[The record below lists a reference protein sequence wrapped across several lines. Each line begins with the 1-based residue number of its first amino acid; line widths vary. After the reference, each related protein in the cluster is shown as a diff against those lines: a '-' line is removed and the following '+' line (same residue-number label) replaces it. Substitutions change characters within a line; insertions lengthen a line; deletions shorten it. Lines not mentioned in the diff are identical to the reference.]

1 MIQWLAIRD
10 FAIVEQLELELDPG
24 FTVLTGETGAGKSI
38 LIDALALLLG
48 DRADADTVRH
58 GQEKTEIQA
67 GFNIGSN
74 NEAAAWLA
82 VNEMQADGECTLRRL
97 VYRDKASR
105 GFINGHAAPMH
116 LLRELGAFL
125 VDIHGQHEHQSLLR
139 RETQRQI
146 LDDYAGIG
154 AEVTKLSQISQ
165 ELKRLIEQLTSIQQ
179 QSSEREA
186 RLDLLRYQTQ
196 ELQTLAPQ
204 AQEFEQLQQDHRRLH
219 HTNELLNGTHEI
231 LATLA
236 QTEESNIEQRLNHSL
251 TRLAELSEFDP
262 KLSDIEK
269 LLDEARVR
277 VSEAA
282 TDLQHR
288 IDDYELDPSQ
298 LAQTENRLSAL
309 HDMARKHRVEP
320 DALPEIFEKLVG
332 ELGPLDNGENNEADL
347 TKKIEVLKGDYDQLA
362 SRISK
367 ERSKAGKKLS
377 AAITKQMQD
386 LGMEKGE
393 FAVQLSPVDKDE
405 RAQFGREAIE
415 FQVNTNPG
423 QPLKSL
429 AKIASGGEL
438 SRISLAIQVITA
450 AIVHVPTLV
459 FDEVD
464 VGIGGRVAEIVGTKL
479 HSLANGRQILCITH
493 LPQVASQ
500 GMHHFQVNKSDD
512 DDTRVGV
519 TPLLAKDRVT
529 EIARMLGGVKLTRQ
543 SVAHA
548 EEMLQRNSAQVF

>member
-10 FAIVEQLELELDPG
+10 FAIVEQLELEFDPG

-67 GFNIGSN
+67 GFDIRHHYDAI
-74 NEAAAWLA
+74 EWLTN
-82 VNEMQADGECTLRRL
+82 NEMQADGECTMRRL
-97 VYRDKASR
+97 VYRDKPSR

-116 LLRELGAFL
+116 KLRELGALL
-125 VDIHGQHEHQSLLR
+125 VDIHGQHEHQSLLQ
-139 RETQRQI
+139 RESQRQI
-146 LDDYAGIG
+146 LDDYAGVG
-154 AEVTKLSQISQ
+154 AEVTKLAQFSQ
-165 ELKRLIEQLTSIQQ
+165 ELKRLTELRTSIQL

-204 AQEFEQLQQDHRRLH
+204 EQEFERLQQDHRRLH
-219 HTNELLNGTHEI
+219 HMNELLNGAQKI

-236 QTEESNIEQRLNHSL
+236 QNDEGNIEQQLNHSI

-262 KLSDIEK
+262 ELREVEK
-269 LLDEARVR
+269 LADEARVR

-282 TDLQHR
+282 MDLQHH
-288 IDDYELDPSQ
+288 IEGYELDPGQ
-298 LAQTENRLSAL
+298 LTQIEDRLSAL
-309 HDMARKHRVEP
+309 HDMARKHRVKP
-320 DALPEIFEKLVG
+320 DVLPEILETLTA
-332 ELGPLDNGENNEADL
+332 ELATLDNGENNEADL
-347 TKKIEVLKGDYDQLA
+347 TKKIEALKEDYDQLA
-362 SRISK
+362 LHISK
-367 ERSKAGKKLS
+367 ARTKAGKKLS
-377 AAITKQMQD
+377 AAITKQMHD
-386 LGMEKGE
+386 LGMEKGK
-393 FAVQLSPVDKDE
+393 FAVQLTPANKDE
-405 RAQFGREAIE
+405 RAQFGQEIIE

-450 AIVHVPTLV
+450 AIVRVPTLV

-512 DDTRVGV
+512 ENTRVGV
-519 TPLLAKDRVT
+519 TPLLAKDRIT

-548 EEMLQRNSAQVF
+548 EEMLQRNSA